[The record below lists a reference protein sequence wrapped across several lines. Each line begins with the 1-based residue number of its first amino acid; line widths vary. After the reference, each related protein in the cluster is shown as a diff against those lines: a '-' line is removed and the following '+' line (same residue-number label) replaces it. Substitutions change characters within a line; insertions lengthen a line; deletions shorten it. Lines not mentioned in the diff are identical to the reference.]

1 MKRACCK
8 TNCSRLFAVK
18 SLFASL
24 FVGDAALGVPS
35 VFLGFDAPKIQKY
48 WQAAGNPPIEDGF
61 PDGTP
66 RAASPTNLFDKQKFD
81 SRKVLPQI

>member
-1 MKRACCK
+1 MITRRCLATPPFSVKF
-8 TNCSRLFAVK
+8 LFD
-18 SLFASL
+18 SL

-48 WQAAGNPPIEDGF
+48 WQVAGNPPIEVGF

-66 RAASPTNLFDKQKFD
+66 RAASPTKLFDK
-81 SRKVLPQI
+81 